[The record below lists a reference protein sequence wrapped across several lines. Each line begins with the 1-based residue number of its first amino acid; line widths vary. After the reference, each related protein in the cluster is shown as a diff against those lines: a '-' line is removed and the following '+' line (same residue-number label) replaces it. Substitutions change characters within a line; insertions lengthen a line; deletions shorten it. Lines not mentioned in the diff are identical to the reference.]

1 MGIFNKTSY
10 LQNQNDWRC
19 VDLIFFSLYV
29 SHKGGRFVKS
39 GAAVQYQQ
47 QQKRLRYIRK
57 SEETGNDCL
66 PSFDTDSD

>member
-29 SHKGGRFVKS
+29 SHILFERAIDQRRVMIGQFLKIDHI
-39 GAAVQYQQ
+39 Y
-47 QQKRLRYIRK
+47 YIK
-57 SEETGNDCL
+57 NNV
-66 PSFDTDSD
+66 